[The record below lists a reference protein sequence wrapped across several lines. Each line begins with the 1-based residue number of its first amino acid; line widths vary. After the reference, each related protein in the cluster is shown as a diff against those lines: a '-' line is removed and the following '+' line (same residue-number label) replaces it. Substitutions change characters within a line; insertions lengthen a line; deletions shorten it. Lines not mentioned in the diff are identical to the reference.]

1 MKDDENIKNPP
12 VNLTEITEKG
22 IPEAEAANGNKLQQL
37 KKPVIFV
44 LMGIVFLGCMYL
56 IFSPSSEE
64 KLLEQPG
71 LNEAVPQ
78 STEAGMQA
86 DKSKAYENDLL
97 EQKEK
102 EKKES
107 LAALSDYWNADST
120 ASHVKRSSPVGNLES
135 SHDEAMGSYRNI
147 QSTLGNFYEDRGE
160 SSSLRNEIKF
170 LKAQLAQ
177 KEAPASNPVPNQLEL
192 MEKSYQMAAKYFP
205 TGGNST
211 RIEEKPGS
219 GVAVKDS
226 GNDQKQNTTFAALYP
241 AHKNIVSALYR
252 EPSDS
257 ALLSQLSHMKSREFN
272 TVGNAQR
279 SNQVANSI
287 AACIHNTQIINADNA
302 VRIRLLDNVRLYK
315 MVIPKGTVI
324 TAIAKFQSTRLQLLI
339 QSVEYNGHIMAVELT
354 AFDVDGQPGLAIPSS
369 PERSA
374 LTDIAANMGNTGGTS
389 ISMSATAGQQ
399 IKSDLSKNLVQG
411 ISGYFSKKVRTPKVT
426 LKAGYKLFLVSKK

>member
-1 MKDDENIKNPP
+1 MKDGENNKSTT
-12 VNLTEITEKG
+12 VRLTEVNKNG
-22 IPEAEAANGNKLQQL
+22 VSDAEVSDGNKIQKL

-44 LMGIVFLGCMYL
+44 LMGIVFIGCMYL
-56 IFSPSSEE
+56 IFSPSSDEKNLE
-64 KLLEQPG
+64 KLG

-86 DKSKAYENDLL
+86 DKSKAYENALL
-97 EQKEK
+97 EEKEK

-120 ASHVKRSSPVGNLES
+120 ASNGKATAPVNNLETNHS
-135 SHDEAMGSYRNI
+135 EALGSYRNI
-147 QSTLGNFYEDRGE
+147 QSTLGSFYEDRGE
-160 SSSLRNEIKF
+160 SSNLRDEIKS
-170 LKAQLAQ
+170 LKAELAQ
-177 KEAPASNPVPNQLEL
+177 KEVPSSNPVANQLEL

-205 TGGNST
+205 AGGNSAS
-211 RIEEKPGS
+211 IEQKVIKGKS
-219 GVAVKDS
+219 SDS
-226 GNDQKQNTTFAALYP
+226 AIEQKESKNFAALYP
-241 AHKNIVSALYR
+241 ARKTIVSALYR

-257 ALLSQLSHMKSREFN
+257 AMLSQLSKMKSREFN
-272 TVGNAQR
+272 TAGKAQETD
-279 SNQVANSI
+279 QLANSI
-287 AACIHNTQIINADNA
+287 RACIHENQIIGAENA

-315 MVIPKGTVI
+315 MVIPTGTVI

-339 QSVEYNGHIMAVELT
+339 QSVEYRGHIMAVELT

-374 LTDIAANMGNTGGTS
+374 LTDIAANMGNTGGTN
-389 ISMSATAGQQ
+389 ISMSSTAGQQ
-399 IKSDLSKNLVQG
+399 IKADLSKSLVQG